1 MKTEDLVL
9 RLSQEDP
16 RPKRWAPA
24 TTLTIAAVATG
35 VIVIVFSGFWLAP
48 RPDLMAAL
56 TASDHAVLWKFV
68 FAFGVVVTA
77 LPLVRDL
84 TAPGRATG
92 IASFIALLPFGIVAL
107 LAVRELAVLPTTAL
121 RQLLS
126 HASWGACLWQVPLLS
141 IPAFAILIILAR
153 RLAPTNLTRAGAY
166 IGLMAGG
173 FGAAGYALHCGEDS
187 MLFVATAYTL
197 AISEMAVLGALL
209 GPRLLRWT

>member
-84 TAPGRATG
+84 TTPGRATG

-107 LAVRELAVLPTTAL
+107 VVLP
-121 RQLLS
+121 
-126 HASWGACLWQVPLLS
+126 
-141 IPAFAILIILAR
+141 
-153 RLAPTNLTRAGAY
+153 
-166 IGLMAGG
+166 
-173 FGAAGYALHCGEDS
+173 
-187 MLFVATAYTL
+187 
-197 AISEMAVLGALL
+197 
-209 GPRLLRWT
+209 

>member
-1 MKTEDLVL
+1 
-9 RLSQEDP
+9 
-16 RPKRWAPA
+16 
-24 TTLTIAAVATG
+24 
-35 VIVIVFSGFWLAP
+35 
-48 RPDLMAAL
+48 
-56 TASDHAVLWKFV
+56 
-68 FAFGVVVTA
+68 
-77 LPLVRDL
+77 
-84 TAPGRATG
+84 
-92 IASFIALLPFGIVAL
+92 
-107 LAVRELAVLPTTAL
+107 
-121 RQLLS
+121 
-126 HASWGACLWQVPLLS
+126 VPLLS

>member
-1 MKTEDLVL
+1 MKTEDLVF

-24 TTLTIAAVATG
+24 QSLTIAIATS
-35 VIVIVFSGFWLAP
+35 VVVIVFSAVWLAP
-48 RPDLMAAL
+48 RADLMTAL
-56 TASDHAVLWKFV
+56 TANDHTVLWKFV

-84 TAPGRATG
+84 TTPGRATG
-92 IASFIALLPFGIVAL
+92 IASLIALLPFGIVAL
-107 LAVRELAVLPTTAL
+107 LAVRELAVLPTTEL

-141 IPAFAILIILAR
+141 VPAFAILVVLAR

-173 FGAAGYALHCGEDS
+173 FGAAGYALHCGDDS

-197 AISEMAVLGALL
+197 AIGEMALLGALL
-209 GPRLLRWT
+209 GPRLLRWA